1 MSPDLHAI
9 RTTDR
14 HTAGRDGVHPA
25 SRQVVP
31 DGELRILLIEDS
43 RLLRDRMIAML
54 TVPGMMR
61 VTGTAETER
70 EAIEL
75 IDANDYDALV
85 VDVELKQGS
94 GITAIRHA
102 RLACAARRQPLIIV
116 LTNYS
121 LPTVRQRCIDAGADH
136 FLDKMQ
142 QFSQVR
148 PLLEA
153 GTRQADN

>member
-1 MSPDLHAI
+1 MPPDLHAT
-9 RTTDR
+9 RSTDG
-14 HTAGRDGVHPA
+14 HTPATDATFAGGRRVAAGD
-25 SRQVVP
+25 
-31 DGELRILLIEDS
+31 ELRILLIEDS
-43 RLLRDRMIAML
+43 RLLRDRMIGML
-54 TVPGMMR
+54 TVPGVMR
-61 VTGTAETER
+61 VAGAAETER
-70 EAIEL
+70 EAIAL

-102 RLACAARRQPLIIV
+102 RLSFATQRQPLIIV
-116 LTNYS
+116 LTNYA
-121 LPTVRQRCIDAGADH
+121 LPTVRQRCIEAGADH

-153 GTRQADN
+153 ARRHLDN